1 MDGLQRHTQQ
11 FADYRRIS
19 RVDIIQIAQFN
30 LNNKRKFI
38 IYKKATKIIP
48 GNINSRFKKGG
59 VTAALDKLVA
69 RESINRRLDLISN
82 IHEFSFDLKVNR

>member
-19 RVDIIQIAQFN
+19 RVDTIQIAQFN

-38 IYKKATKIIP
+38 IYKNATKIM
-48 GNINSRFKKGG
+48 S
-59 VTAALDKLVA
+59 
-69 RESINRRLDLISN
+69 
-82 IHEFSFDLKVNR
+82 